1 MIRLFHLNLLTVLC
15 AAFLAVPIAQAQQQP
30 PDQSAPPSQAAQPNG
45 SPSPDETEPTDIN
58 GQRLNP
64 DTRSL
69 AGVQTVSL
77 GVPALERSYWQP
89 SFFVT
94 VAGDSN
100 PLLTPSTTSWT
111 TWTTLL
117 GALTVRANS
126 NHSEFSMDYVGGGS
140 ISNDASVQNA
150 VVQEVQVGERIKG
163 RRATFSLLD
172 QVAYIPETSFGYGG
186 LSALSLPGGGALGLQ
201 PSLVPSE
208 TILSAR
214 GQRLLNSSLVEFDA
228 LLTPRATFTVA
239 GGYAFLHDF
248 NNSVFDF
255 DNTIGQAG
263 FSYQVSRQDAI
274 AIVYR
279 YNSFRF
285 TTADATLLGNI
296 AELTYARRITGRL
309 AFEIGAGPEYAIF
322 RVPSTTAMGTTS
334 TTNIYWV
341 GDASLTYDLRHT
353 SLGLSYDHGIAG
365 GSGVLSGSIAD
376 TVTGSITSQLSRTF
390 RGDLSVGYARNEP
403 LSVGATTATANP
415 IFDYYYGTAGISH
428 PFGHSVT
435 LSLSYLS
442 QYQHVDGTYCV
453 GTVCGNT
460 ILRQQISLG
469 LNMHTRPFPID

>member
-1 MIRLFHLNLLTVLC
+1 MMRLVNLNLLIVLC
-15 AAFLAVPIAQAQQQP
+15 TALLAVPAARAQQQP
-30 PDQSAPPSQAAQPNG
+30 TDQSAPPSEAAQPNA
-45 SPSPDETEPTDIN
+45 SPNPEDNEPTDIN

-77 GVPALERSYWQP
+77 GVPALEHSYWQP

-100 PLLTPSTTSWT
+100 PLLTPNTTSWT

-117 GALTVRANS
+117 GALNVRATS
-126 NHSEFSMDYVGGGS
+126 NHSEFTMDYVGGGS

-150 VVQEVQVGERIKG
+150 VVQEMQVGERIKG
-163 RRATFSLLD
+163 RRASLSLLD

-201 PSLVPSE
+201 PSLVPTES
-208 TILSAR
+208 ILSAR
-214 GQRLLNSSLVEFDA
+214 GQRLLNSSLVEIDA
-228 LLTPRATFTVA
+228 LLSPRVTFTVA
-239 GGYAFLHDF
+239 GGYAFLRDF
-248 NNSVFDF
+248 NNNTFDF

-263 FSYQVSRQDAI
+263 LSYQMSRQDAI
-274 AIVYR
+274 AILYR
-279 YNSFRF
+279 FNSFRF
-285 TTADATLLGNI
+285 TTADATILGHI
-296 AELTYARRITGRL
+296 AELTYARRVTGRL

-322 RVPSTTAMGTTS
+322 RVPSPTGTNS

-376 TVTGSITSQLSRTF
+376 TVTGSITSQLSRTV

-403 LSVGATTATANP
+403 LSLSTTAATTANP

-469 LNMHTRPFPID
+469 LNVHTRPFPID

>member
-1 MIRLFHLNLLTVLC
+1 MRRFHLNLLIVLC
-15 AAFLAVPIAQAQQQP
+15 SALLAVPAARAQQQP
-30 PDQSAPPSQAAQPNG
+30 PDQSAPPSQAAQPNE
-45 SPSPDETEPTDIN
+45 SPSPEETEPTDVN

-77 GVPALERSYWQP
+77 GVPALEHSYWQP
-89 SFFVT
+89 SFFAT

-100 PLLTPSTTSWT
+100 PLLTPNTTSWT

-117 GALTVRANS
+117 GALAVRANS
-126 NHSEFSMDYVGGGS
+126 GHSEFSMDYVGGGS
-140 ISNDASVQNA
+140 ISSDASVQNA
-150 VVQEVQVGERIKG
+150 VVQEMQVGERIKG
-163 RRATFSLLD
+163 RRASLSLLD

-186 LSALSLPGGGALGLQ
+186 LSALSLPDGGALGLQ
-201 PSLVPSE
+201 PSLVPTE

-228 LLTPRATFTVA
+228 LLSPRATFTVA

-248 NNSVFDF
+248 NNIVFDF

-263 FSYQVSRQDAI
+263 FSYQASRQDAI
-274 AIVYR
+274 AVLYR
-279 YNSFRF
+279 YDAFRF
-285 TTADATLLGNI
+285 TNANETLAGHI
-296 AELTYARRITGRL
+296 AELTYARRVTGRL

-322 RVPSTTAMGTTS
+322 RVPSTTGTGSIS

-341 GDASLTYDLRHT
+341 GDASLTYSLRHT
-353 SLGLSYDHGIAG
+353 SLALNYDHGIAG

-376 TVTGSITSQLSRTF
+376 TVRGSISSQLSRTF
-390 RGDLSVGYARNEP
+390 RGDLSVGYARNQP
-403 LSVGATTATANP
+403 LSVGSMAATTSNP
-415 IFDYYYGTAGISH
+415 TFDYYYGTLGISH

-435 LSLSYLS
+435 LSLDYFT

-469 LNMHTRPFPID
+469 LNMHTRPFAIE